1 MLLLTAN
8 TSFTWFL
15 IGLIFSVLMLLLAAS
30 SALLAIKTPSKR
42 NQYFLFASVS
52 SALALYFI
60 YLAYTTYRML

>member
-1 MLLLTAN
+1 MVKD

-15 IGLIFSVLMLLLAAS
+15 IGLVFALLMLLLAVS

-42 NQYFLFASVS
+42 PKYFLFTTIS
-52 SALALYFI
+52 SLLAFYFF